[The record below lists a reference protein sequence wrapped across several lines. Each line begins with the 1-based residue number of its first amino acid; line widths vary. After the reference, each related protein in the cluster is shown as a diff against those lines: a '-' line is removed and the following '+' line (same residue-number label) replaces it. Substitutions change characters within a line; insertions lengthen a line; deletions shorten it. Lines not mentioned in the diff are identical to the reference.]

1 MSWATSTIG
10 TNNLYSDFPPI
21 MHDGRNYADW
31 QPGSV
36 INDNIRKDA
45 KISNNW
51 DYRQYLTKNADT
63 IIRLNQLNAYG
74 EIKQPSIGEKN
85 DDDGSKTVS
94 QTQTQSR
101 PTNWYT
107 FGTSQDGNQ
116 PIFEQ
121 SNLKNI
127 YLSNISL
134 QSRMTTPV
142 ITQYE
147 LMKHGYSRAN

>member
-10 TNNLYSDFPPI
+10 TNNIYSNFPPI

-36 INDNIRKDA
+36 INDNFRKDA

-63 IIRLNQLNAYG
+63 IIRLNQLNACG
-74 EIKQPSIGEKN
+74 EIKQPTPVGEQS
-85 DDDGSKTVS
+85 DGSKTSYQS
-94 QTQTQSR
+94 QSQSQSN
-101 PTNWYT
+101 NWYT
-107 FGTSQDGNQ
+107 FGANQDGNQ

-121 SNLKNI
+121 SDLKNI
-127 YLSNISL
+127 YLSDISL

>member
-10 TNNLYSDFPPI
+10 TNNIYSDFPSI

-63 IIRLNQLNAYG
+63 IIRLNQLNACG
-74 EIKQPSIGEKN
+74 EIKQPTPVVEKT
-85 DDDGSKTVS
+85 DGNKTLS
-94 QTQTQSR
+94 QTPS
-101 PTNWYT
+101 TNWYT
-107 FGTSQDGNQ
+107 FGTNQDDAK
-116 PIFEQ
+116 PVFEQ
-121 SNLKNI
+121 SDLKNI
-127 YLSNISL
+127 YLSDISL

-147 LMKHGYSRAN
+147 LIKHGYSRAN

>member
-10 TNNLYSDFPPI
+10 LNNMYSDFPPI

-63 IIRLNQLNAYG
+63 IIKLNQLNAYG
-74 EIKQPSIGEKN
+74 DIKQPTPSNETNAEG
-85 DDDGSKTVS
+85 KTSYRS
-94 QTQTQSR
+94 QSQPQ
-101 PTNWYT
+101 NWYT
-107 FGTSQDGNQ
+107 FGTQDTAQ
-116 PIFEQ
+116 PNFEQ
-121 SNLKNI
+121 SDLKNI
-127 YLSNISL
+127 YLSDTLL

-147 LMKHGYSRAN
+147 LIKHGYSRSN

>member
-1 MSWATSTIG
+1 MSWATNTIG
-10 TNNLYSDFPPI
+10 TNNIYSDFPPI

-51 DYRQYLTKNADT
+51 DYRQFLTKNADT

-74 EIKQPSIGEKN
+74 EIKQPTPVGEKN
-85 DDDGSKTVS
+85 DGNKTLS
-94 QTQTQSR
+94 QTPS
-101 PTNWYT
+101 TNWYT
-107 FGTSQDGNQ
+107 FGTNQDDAK
-116 PIFEQ
+116 PVFEQ
-121 SNLKNI
+121 SDLKNI
-127 YLSNISL
+127 YLSDISL

-147 LMKHGYSRAN
+147 LIKHGYSRAN

>member
-1 MSWATSTIG
+1 MSWATNTIG
-10 TNNLYSDFPPI
+10 TNNIYSDFPPI

-45 KISNNW
+45 KIGNNW

-74 EIKQPSIGEKN
+74 DIKQPQPVNETN
-85 DDDGSKTVS
+85 AQNKTS
-94 QTQTQSR
+94 YLSQSR
-101 PTNWYT
+101 SQNWYT
-107 FGTSQDGNQ
+107 FETQNAVQ
-116 PIFEQ
+116 PIFEP
-121 SNLKNI
+121 SDLKNI
-127 YLSNISL
+127 YLSDISL

-147 LMKHGYSRAN
+147 LIKHGYSRAN

>member
-63 IIRLNQLNAYG
+63 IIRLNQLNACG
-74 EIKQPSIGEKN
+74 EIKQPTPVVEKT
-85 DDDGSKTVS
+85 DGNKTLS
-94 QTQTQSR
+94 QT
-101 PTNWYT
+101 PATNWYT
-107 FGTSQDGNQ
+107 FGTNQDDAK
-116 PIFEQ
+116 PVFEQ
-121 SNLKNI
+121 SDLKNI
-127 YLSNISL
+127 YLSDISL

-147 LMKHGYSRAN
+147 LIKHGYSRAN

>member
-10 TNNLYSDFPPI
+10 TNNIYRDFPPI

-63 IIRLNQLNAYG
+63 IIRLNQLNACG
-74 EIKQPSIGEKN
+74 EIKQPTPVVEKN
-85 DDDGSKTVS
+85 DDNTTLSKPYSRS
-94 QTQTQSR
+94 QLN
-101 PTNWYT
+101 NWYT
-107 FGTSQDGNQ
+107 FGTNQ
-116 PIFEQ
+116 SGAQPVFEQ
-121 SNLKNI
+121 SDLKNI
-127 YLSNISL
+127 YLSDISL

-147 LMKHGYSRAN
+147 LIKHGYSRAN